1 MQRAR
6 SRPTIEHEAAEADV
20 PRLVFFTV
28 STSGECRRT
37 ESWIAQV
44 LQHRRNHRRV
54 KLVTV
59 DADARP
65 DLVERFR
72 VEQLPTLVVVQEKTA
87 IARLERPRGTREIVG
102 LLAPWLGLD
111 RSRAEGSHVAVG

>member
-1 MQRAR
+1 MQQTESGSAGKLEAR
-6 SRPTIEHEAAEADV
+6 LEV
-20 PRLVFFTV
+20 PRLVFFTA
-28 STSGECRRT
+28 STSGECRRA

-44 LQHRRNHRRV
+44 LQHRRNHRKL

-72 VEQLPTLVVVQEKTA
+72 VERLPTLVVVEQQTVQ
-87 IARLERPRGTREIVG
+87 ARLECPRGTREIVA
-102 LLAPWLGLD
+102 LVAPWLQVDG
-111 RSRAEGSHVAVG
+111 SRVATG